1 MRRLPA
7 LFPFLVLLLA
17 LAVPTSPAAHAQ
29 EPAQA
34 FTIDDAFEVA
44 NVLAPAVSP
53 DGRWVLVATS
63 RLRDRMGRDSY
74 RWGDPTYLVPSRA
87 RVTLVDTRTGRE
99 RALFPEP
106 RLIRGPGFSPDGGR
120 VAFLVE
126 EGDWLRLAVAETASG
141 RVRTPSLPRGRIV
154 SEMGNVQWTED
165 GALVVALR
173 PGDWLERAG
182 ARFRAEVEGPIVVQ
196 SSNDPFLP
204 FEEIR
209 RFGLEQDLYR
219 YDPATGRFEAL
230 LEGERF
236 FNWGVSDDGRWL
248 RWSPDITPGTRY
260 EEIFGSESALRVRDL
275 ASGEDRELFETT
287 RGMQFEWAGDGRSFV
302 YEKDRALYFQALD
315 RDEPRLLTEPEEEVG
330 DTASAEGRDP
340 PDEGRGAGGRDQDED
355 RFRAVRL
362 SHDGAVLIAS
372 NREGLWFIDT
382 ESGEQSRFHDL
393 PDPDD
398 DESPRWA
405 VRAWS
410 QDGRHVYMSY
420 ASRTEW
426 DRGIYRYDRDAGELR
441 ELTRGDELW
450 TGIHPSGD
458 GSTVVFTGGP
468 SGGMTDVF
476 AADGEFREVR
486 RLTDGN
492 PWLGARRL
500 GEARLLDYLDVDGR
514 KLHAILHL
522 PPGFREGSPI
532 PTVFIVY
539 ESFFDARFNATVAL
553 LNAEGY
559 AVVQPSV
566 HLERGYPGEGWLKG
580 VTAAANKLVEMGI
593 ADPDRLGVH
602 GTSYGGYATSLLVTQ
617 TPRFRA
623 AINISGKTNMVSFY
637 TDSPRLGTRNIHAP
651 ERSQDRIGA
660 TLWEQP
666 HKYLA
671 HSAVM
676 AADRVTTPILFI
688 TGQQD
693 HNVTERTTM
702 EMYYALRRLEKETEW
717 VSYIDG
723 GHGMPTTNL
732 TEARDYHERILDWYR
747 RHLQAE
753 EEAVADGGESGRR

>member
-7 LFPFLVLLLA
+7 LFPILVLLLA
-17 LAVPTSPAAHAQ
+17 LAAPTSPAAHAQ

-34 FTIDDAFEVA
+34 FAIDDAFEVA
-44 NVLAPAVSP
+44 SVSLASVSP

-63 RLRDRMGRDSY
+63 RLRDRMGRDNY

-87 RVTLVDTRTGRE
+87 RVTLVDTGTGRE
-99 RALFPEP
+99 QALFPEP
-106 RLIRGPGFSPDGGR
+106 RLIRGADFSPDGSR
-120 VAFLVE
+120 LAFLVE
-126 EGDWLRLAVAETASG
+126 EGEWLRLAVVETGSG
-141 RVRTPSLPRGRIV
+141 RVRTPSLPRGRVV
-154 SEMGNVQWTED
+154 SEMGDVQWTDD

-196 SSNDPFLP
+196 SSSDPFLP

-248 RWSPDITPGTRY
+248 RWAPDITPGTRY

-275 ASGEDRELFETT
+275 ASGEERELFETT

-315 RDEPRLLTEPEEEVG
+315 RDEPRLLTKPAEEAA
-330 DTASAEGRDP
+330 DTASARGRDP
-340 PDEGRGAGGRDQDED
+340 SDPARSAGGRDQDED

-362 SHDGAVLIAS
+362 SHDGSVLIAS
-372 NREGLWFIDT
+372 NREGFWFIDT
-382 ESGEQSRFHDL
+382 ESGEQNRFHDL

-398 DESPRWA
+398 DESPRWT
-405 VRAWS
+405 VTAWS
-410 QDGRHVYMSY
+410 QDGRHVYLNY

-441 ELTRGDELW
+441 ELVRGDGLW
-450 TGIHPSGD
+450 TGIQPSGD
-458 GSTVVFTGGP
+458 GGTVVFTGAP
-468 SGGMTDVF
+468 SGGMNDVF

-486 RLTDGN
+486 RLTDEN
-492 PWLGARRL
+492 PWLGERRL
-500 GEARLLDYLDVDGR
+500 GEARLVDYLDVDGR
-514 KLHAILHL
+514 TLHGILHL
-522 PPGFREGSPI
+522 PPGFREGTPV
-532 PTVFIVY
+532 PTVFILY
-539 ESFFDARFNATVAL
+539 ETFFDARFNPTVAL

-723 GHGMPTTNL
+723 GHGMPTTTL
-732 TEARDYHERILDWYR
+732 AEARDYHERILDWYR

-753 EEAVADGGESGRR
+753 DEAVADGSGGG